1 MVDFVVKI
9 LRILTNKIQNKILV
23 QKDLQYSE
31 THTKKKSDFSNFDT
45 FDFITFVFT
54 ILVELESFPAA
65 SKILCKLD

>member
-31 THTKKKSDFSNFDT
+31 THTKKNQ
-45 FDFITFVFT
+45 
-54 ILVELESFPAA
+54 ILA
-65 SKILCKLD
+65 ILILLIF